1 MGRIKYLL
9 PEDGWEGGR
18 RDREGNET
26 FIMSFDIALTFE
38 PCWSFIYFQKKSVRM
53 GNNWNLIL
61 EMNKLNGIQNK

>member
-1 MGRIKYLL
+1 MGRIKYLF

-38 PCWSFIYFQKKSVRM
+38 PC
-53 GNNWNLIL
+53 
-61 EMNKLNGIQNK
+61 